1 MKILL
6 DECLPKRLKL
16 LLKDLEVKTVTEMGW
31 RNLKNGVLLQTASNN
46 KFDMLLTIDKNLEF
60 QQNLKLYSVAVI
72 VFDVQKSKIEFLS
85 PLVLKFLEDLKNFEK
100 GKVYYI
106 SP

>member
-31 RNLKNGVLLQTASNN
+31 RSLKNGVLLQTASHN
-46 KFDMLLTIDKNLEF
+46 KFDVLLTIDKNLEF
-60 QQNLKLYSVAVI
+60 Q
-72 VFDVQKSKIEFLS
+72 
-85 PLVLKFLEDLKNFEK
+85 
-100 GKVYYI
+100 
-106 SP
+106 